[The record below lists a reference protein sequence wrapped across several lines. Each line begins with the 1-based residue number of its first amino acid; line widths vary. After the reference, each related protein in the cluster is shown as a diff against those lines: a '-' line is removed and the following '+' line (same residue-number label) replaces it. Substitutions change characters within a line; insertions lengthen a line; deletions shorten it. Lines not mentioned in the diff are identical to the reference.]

1 MGAKLFGAAVK
12 RLEDPD
18 LLTGKGQF
26 TDDIRVEGALHAVFI
41 RSPHPHARFNQID
54 TAAAIA
60 MEGVRGIFTL
70 ADFPKEI
77 QENKLLLQQRA
88 GSKITFPDVRK
99 SFSKIKFPNFAIK
112 QNPISINN

>member
-41 RSPHPHARFNQID
+41 RSPHPQVAWLRRPLH
-54 TAAAIA
+54 
-60 MEGVRGIFTL
+60 
-70 ADFPKEI
+70 KS
-77 QENKLLLQQRA
+77 RA
-88 GSKITFPDVRK
+88 LRNTTVPL
-99 SFSKIKFPNFAIK
+99 
-112 QNPISINN
+112 